1 MLFDIEAEVK
11 EKLLQTQRINK
22 MILLEKETLET
33 SLKDK
38 HSYSHQLLNIFNMS
52 IESEQKEIEI
62 LQEKMSSLDVQLKE
76 RDEKITGKYTNH

>member
-38 HSYSHQLLNIFNMS
+38 HS
-52 IESEQKEIEI
+52 
-62 LQEKMSSLDVQLKE
+62 
-76 RDEKITGKYTNH
+76 